1 MRTSESYVLEG
12 GDTVVASVDV
22 LLSLAGCVSRTM
34 RPLQDGLESEQ
45 AFSDFLRDFGWVV
58 APTTFS
64 IADVRAALPSATAL
78 ITADGIL
85 AEIEA
90 SDTSPA
96 AVRYVE
102 LLDAFLNVIEGL
114 EALPGSSPPSGIPAG
129 AWTTFSTEIVDH
141 LVDAYLRERQPGL
154 LGVLLAGGIVT
165 EDEVDPGVVDRVP
178 YIRAGASWDRLA
190 KLFTDPTGLATEIYD
205 WNRSGATLRFEILL
219 ARLGRILPLL
229 GLPTVTAVPSNARLD
244 EYYDADNPHRPDIR
258 ELKVT
263 LIKGE
268 DQGGSLD
275 VSLAILPIPDTGD
288 SDGPPRGLA
297 IGPSIL
303 TTGQAPAVL
312 YGVPFSID
320 LAGAGGRAKYEG
332 AAIELVPSGA
342 KMRLP
347 ASSDATVDARVRLQS
362 IDRSPKIVV
371 GSLFSHRLEYHGI
384 GIEFGARGP
393 IDDVEVILGA
403 ELIRAQLVIDL
414 SDGDGLIASAMGED
428 VRVIEFGVRLVWS
441 SKTGFHLHGSST
453 IDFVIPLNL
462 SFAGFTIISLHLRA
476 ASVDGQV
483 RVIAAVAASLQLG
496 PVTASVA
503 DIGTKIDLVPIP
515 AGQPSGMFGR
525 LDLDFGF
532 KPPNGI
538 GIAIDTGAV
547 KGGGFL
553 FLDFDIGRYSGAVEL
568 SIFGIAVK
576 AFGVVDTKFP
586 DGSKGF
592 SFVIVISAEFT
603 PIQLGFGFTLVGVGG
618 LVGINRTV
626 DEVALGEAVRT
637 GSLAHLLFPVNV
649 VLNAPAIVH
658 DLSTVFPATRDHHL
672 FGPMAKLGWGT
683 PTLITADLGIIIELP
698 GPRLAL
704 LGVVRML
711 LPSADFAILRLN
723 MAIAGILDF
732 PAGRFEIVASLF
744 DSSVAGYVVSG
755 DMAFRMQLGDRP
767 SFLLSIGG
775 FNPGFQ
781 APAGFPTL
789 RRASADLGV
798 NGNPSLT
805 ASGYFAI
812 TSNSAQFGASIEL
825 RASGY
830 GIRLTGGFGFDV
842 LFVFSPFSFT
852 ASVHAGVRVS
862 FHGFGLG
869 VTLHGSMSGPTPWH
883 FKGRVCVEVAFWD
896 ACLPIDVTFGREE
909 PAALPEMDPWLGNE
923 DPNVDPR
930 VQVIGLGTAVSD
942 PRNWEG
948 EQPADGYSVVS
959 LAPAATLDR
968 TPIDPVGP
976 ATLRQ
981 KVCPL
986 NQELEKFGEYVPI
999 VNTHFDVSAVK
1010 LAGTEVPYD
1019 LVEDEFARG
1028 QFENLSTAEKLSAS
1042 SYDQMVGG
1050 VRIAPN
1056 RVTAGAAG
1064 THTLEYETVF
1074 INPAGERVTEETSDP
1089 RFAPTRNQLLGM
1101 LKRSSA
1107 GRAGVRRSGVQKY
1120 MLTGKPKLLTL
1131 DAPTFIVVD
1140 ACTHVWN
1147 TTITPVDVSQT
1158 LARAKLKAYEKE
1170 NPSERGR
1177 FAVVPFYARAA

>member
-1 MRTSESYVLEG
+1 MF
-12 GDTVVASVDV
+12 
-22 LLSLAGCVSRTM
+22 
-34 RPLQDGLESEQ
+34 PLQKSLESEE
-45 AFSDFLRDFGWVV
+45 AFSAFLLEFGWVV
-58 APTTFS
+58 PPTAFA
-64 IADVRAALPSATAL
+64 IEDVRAALPATTALATAEGVL
-78 ITADGIL
+78 GEL
-85 AEIEA
+85 EA
-90 SDTSPA
+90 SDSSPSA
-96 AVRYVE
+96 TRYLE
-102 LLDAFLNVIEGL
+102 LTDAFLTVIEAL
-114 EALPGSSPPSGIPAG
+114 EAMPGSSPPAGISAD
-129 AWTTFSTEIVDH
+129 AWATFSSELLNH
-141 LVDAYLRERQPGL
+141 LIDAYLRERQPGS
-154 LGVLLAGGIVT
+154 LGLLLAGGIVA
-165 EDEVDPGVVDRVP
+165 EDEIDPGVAGRVP
-178 YIRAGASWDRLA
+178 YIQTTISWDRLGQ
-190 KLFTDPTGLATEIYD
+190 LFTDPTGLVTEVYN
-205 WNRSGATLRFEILL
+205 WNKPGATLRFDILL
-219 ARLGRILPLL
+219 ARLGRIFSLL
-229 GLPTVTAVPSNARLD
+229 RLPTVTAVPSAARLD
-244 EYYDADNPHRPDIR
+244 EYYDATNPARPDIR

-263 LIKGE
+263 LIEGT
-268 DQGGSLD
+268 DLDGGSLD
-275 VSLAILPIPDTGD
+275 VSLAFLPIPDTGD
-288 SDGPPRGLA
+288 SSGPPRGLA
-297 IGPSIL
+297 IGPSIVI
-303 TTGQAPAVL
+303 TGQPPAAL
-312 YGVPFSID
+312 FGVPFGIVITGD
-320 LAGAGGRAKYEG
+320 GGYAKYEG
-332 AAIELVPSGA
+332 AAVEVVPSG
-342 KMRLP
+342 P
-347 ASSDATVDARVRLQS
+347 RVRLPSSSDTTLDARIRLEQ
-362 IDRSPKIVV
+362 IDSSPKIVI
-371 GSLFSHRLEYHGI
+371 GSLFSHRLQYTGI
-384 GIEFGARGP
+384 AIEFGARGP
-393 IDDVEVILGA
+393 IDDAEVILGA
-403 ELIRAQLVIDL
+403 ELIGAELVIDL

-453 IDFVIPLNL
+453 IDFVIPLNI

-658 DLSTVFPATRDHHL
+658 DLSAVFPATRDHHL

-732 PAGRFEIVASLF
+732 PAGRFEINASLF

-781 APAGFPTL
+781 APAGYPTL

-812 TSNSAQFGASIEL
+812 TSNSAQFGASIQL

-976 ATLRQ
+976 AALRQ

-1042 SYDQMVGG
+1042 SYDQMVAG

-1074 INPAGERVTEETSDP
+1074 INPAGERVAEETSDP
-1089 RFAPTRNQLLGM
+1089 RFVPTRNQLLGM

-1158 LARAKLKAYEKE
+1158 LARTKLKAYEKA
-1170 NPSERGR
+1170 NPSERDR